1 LDGVLVAVP
10 AGALRITHGK
20 GTRRKHGKLMR
31 INLVLRETLL
41 YTRNLSFSSF
51 FLPHTPCYGNA
62 CLVEEKCESLFRE
75 LNVK

>member
-20 GTRRKHGKLMR
+20 GTQRKHGKLMR

-41 YTRNLSFSSF
+41 YTRKSVF
-51 FLPHTPCYGNA
+51 FFVLPTAYA
-62 CLVEEKCESLFRE
+62 LLW
-75 LNVK
+75 